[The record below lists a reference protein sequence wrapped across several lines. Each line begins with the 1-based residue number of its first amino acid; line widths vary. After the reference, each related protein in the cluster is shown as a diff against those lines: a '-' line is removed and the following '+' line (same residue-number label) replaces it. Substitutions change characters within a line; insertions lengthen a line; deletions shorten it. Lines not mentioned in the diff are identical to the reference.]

1 MQAVVK
7 TRHIDIKI
15 RGRNIPTKLIYA
27 LKDEYGD
34 KVKITDDDDALVN
47 ILETPWYKDLKE
59 KTTPGDTVRIYRQ
72 AKGWTQEKLGE
83 LLGDIPRQHI
93 SNMEH
98 GKRPISSNTARKL
111 AKLFNV
117 PMDRFISDR
126 SLN

>member
-15 RGRNIPTKLIYA
+15 RGKNIPTKLIYA

-59 KTTPGDTVRIYRQ
+59 KTTPGDTMHLQGGEGVDPGKVGRVVRRHSPAACFQHGAREKADQQQYRAQ
-72 AKGWTQEKLGE
+72 V
-83 LLGDIPRQHI
+83 
-93 SNMEH
+93 
-98 GKRPISSNTARKL
+98 GKIVQRA
-111 AKLFNV
+111 
-117 PMDRFISDR
+117 D
-126 SLN
+126 